1 MPNEFDVALSHF
13 TPDPKALAEARKKR
27 LKKADSYE
35 QGYREGQQI
44 REEQERAA
52 KLQLQEQER
61 LDKQRAAAEAEQATL
76 ERKQRLADT
85 ERAYAREGRPTRTDA
100 MGEIFT
106 VDDDETWQRKQAEK
120 KVAEDLKAQSRADA
134 AFRKSEAVRLN
145 QAETKLK
152 AGLNDFDTAEAI
164 GSQAVSAKASEI
176 ISLSQAHKAASDDTL
191 APAQRTQI
199 TSTPDYQQWLAGQP
213 PESKDNPFA
222 IGDYLATRIQTARK
236 EKELLE
242 NSERTIKVAKLNKEQ
257 ELKPA
262 LGAIQQQRDVL
273 PITTAPAIPKGAGVT
288 LQNTVSTATPTPASA
303 DPERAAAVL
312 RTQITVL
319 REKGDFARADAL
331 ERRLTNPAKWE
342 AEQKAFRQ
350 TATPEQLA
358 QTVNAGRADIT
369 EQWQATEQVHSV
381 LSAQRQAYY
390 DRLDR
395 AKAKND
401 ALLNQPYSDGDVAV
415 IRDETTGEETRWH
428 KAAAEEYNGAL
439 QGLNSWQQANQQ
451 KIDLLNLNQQQL
463 QIEAANLKKHE
474 NQLRYLGREQQR
486 QQDGENSAKLNAL
499 RQIPGMAE
507 FADETERRSA
517 EFKQRQ
523 SELERKYAPLAAPA
537 ADETTVQ
544 EAPEEFARKNESLAL
559 KKAAALRALQEE
571 AKASDIS
578 MQERMAAKEQNIATL
593 YTDWAKDMNV
603 TDWQSEDSVTP
614 RLQQEAKARGL
625 TEQEARKFLDYA
637 RKADWTRPLVGPAS
651 RGIMREDIATGI
663 GSGLRALIDGK
674 QPDEPSRNLPNGT
687 LSINPDLHLDKAAYM
702 QAVQDAPSSPQAKKL
717 AREQFTKLHELAGAQ
732 AVAGLENEAAI
743 IGLPDFNNWRA
754 EKLQNT
760 PEFARKTLGTQATEF
775 LAEMKQRPATAKYAD
790 TLVRKVASGLA
801 QVSAMINGATALATG
816 PIPGVGAFTAEAAGA
831 NLKLADM
838 LSGQVGSKGGADTIG
853 LRAGGLLAEL
863 VPQLLPMMAGGG
875 LLSAGGKI
883 SPMVAASLMGG
894 VQTAG
899 LQQASVYQNIRAQIN
914 PATGKP
920 YTHLEAWSRAAPGAI
935 ASGIVTGLLTTL
947 GGKTGGEAA
956 LAGMMSQAGREA
968 ARKALRESYKNV
980 WSTMK
985 TITGHGVGEY
995 LEEAPDELFSQISE
1009 EISTKGNSADLG
1021 KVIAG
1026 WIELQPELMLAVTA
1040 MGSGAGTVGDLVN
1053 RKANQQ
1059 ALLAEDLA
1067 AAEAEI
1073 ENYEDATLD
1082 QTENDHRRNRAMLA
1096 LAIARGVGIDGI
1108 DESILNS
1115 AGWTRKN
1122 PDGIT
1127 RADGSLTKIKSYAS
1141 QNVLDV
1147 DSEGRVKLDAAYV
1160 KNLGAENGMPALH
1173 GIISPKQTAW
1183 HKPGQIEEPV
1193 SKSPVSGEAVS
1204 KSSSISPAPASPA
1217 PSAKPSSGE
1226 VGPRTPAGTPQ
1237 TRGTSAQGAAP
1248 VAALDT
1254 GGKTQA
1260 AAPAVSGAAAVPA
1273 HAPDSKEAVAALL
1286 PTYGEGDPR
1295 PQRAWEI
1302 ANHLEMAGLDRASAN
1317 LVAASAIRSQGIKG
1331 KTVNDQVTSPEFN
1344 QLLDDLGATGDRTT
1358 REGSAP
1364 LALTRAPSPPKV
1376 NQPTASQAKA
1386 SPAPASPAPR
1396 AKPSSGEVGP
1406 RTPAGTE
1413 PLKIPSL
1420 DKVKADP
1427 QPAPE
1432 QPDRLRKDR
1441 TPLQGG
1447 NVGSNPALATS
1458 ASPEMQK
1465 SARPEYAALRD
1476 RLKAKD
1482 ISTVD
1487 AVREVIRLTGETD
1500 TGVLQDLLT
1509 DHLGLKK
1516 PSAAAAV
1523 ETLRAAGELKGDKN
1537 DDISIAAGKRA
1548 SDRQPKP
1555 SDKAYT
1561 ASKEFVPA
1569 TQGALAENPAWAR
1582 AKLSML
1588 ARTPPARRRWAY
1600 RFLTQLENTISQ
1612 RAGLYDAFAVG
1623 QTARKALEGNK
1634 IAVVPIQGKTTLAI
1648 DLDRML
1654 ADFSYLGDPRAAAVA
1669 TVMEEDIHAAQ
1680 FHLMAK
1686 GGRWT
1691 KTSLAQQWRD
1701 LPPALQKTV
1710 WQAYNAANPG
1720 KAMPKTWSDNTAFQM
1735 QSEFLRM
1742 LVQGRIDPKS
1752 ITEAVDAS
1760 PGLIQSIKDLL
1771 ADLYDTLRSLI
1782 KGLPVSQ
1789 AVTLDQQVTEL
1800 KTALEQLG
1808 KPSTAEELRTKLF
1821 LRDPSAVAMQ
1831 ALKNGTVF
1839 DQLAT
1844 QDALFTPQGL
1854 RRVWDLLT
1862 PEMRAQVERLKLTA
1876 APWLSKKR
1884 TDNAALTRDLL
1895 TFLLDPRAAEA
1906 LAQANLTGSPAAT
1919 ASTGMVRRALKAM
1932 SDYFRNNRP
1941 DFAQTLSTLDLP
1953 TAQVLQ
1959 QMQSLLVNARAQF
1972 EASAAVQKLPTLV
1985 IAEPQADDEDA
1996 YRREGYRKD
2005 LRRTAKD
2012 VASAIEELL
2021 TERDTLA
2028 QQNTSPQARQS
2039 LAQRL
2044 ASLNVPIGW
2053 DELKAKMEANIAA
2066 GLNRTE
2072 PPQNPAQPLLLNSPA
2087 QNSARAIAE
2096 DAQNKA
2102 QSIAEENKR
2111 RQQLWELQNNTTYQ
2125 AREGLLRRLLQEEL
2139 AAATL
2144 AIDAKAERTEKLTP
2158 VQQRQ
2163 IEALLQVA
2171 AEDLALDTPYNQRQI
2186 GQSPDSGAPVR
2197 QMGLSRENALA
2208 VLGIR
2213 IGNDGTAYAAAN
2225 APVYIE
2231 GGTILIKQTTLDDL
2245 SQTLPITRRQ
2255 FRLSEDEQR
2264 ARIGLRGAPQPVTA
2278 ATVAE
2283 ARAADQQQ
2291 QDTSKVTARL
2301 EQLEAQER
2309 AAEKTSVKPVPLI
2322 DPNADPKTGKLH
2334 RGERGDLIS
2343 WLGDHGSL
2351 GWPDSQ
2357 AGGEWDWFL
2366 DLLGDYYNPESTGRT
2381 RKKALR
2387 DSKGNVIGIKDAAVQ
2402 GTKLGMTNTA
2412 KKMARDGN
2420 LSTPAAIVEY
2430 LIQEG
2435 VVTPAI
2441 PTEDGSPR
2449 NLSLHENIGDR
2460 TGIDAIE
2467 EAAREANHD
2476 VPDGIG
2482 NAVMTALDGRE
2493 AARTNRQNDPE
2504 RAAELQTLRFERD
2517 TRSGPVVVPAHELAP
2532 LSDDGPTFITARSQ
2546 DGDMIP
2552 LEVASY
2558 EWQPIDPDTAEAD
2571 DYLEGHPA
2579 WRGAEEGNPE
2589 RLVITLRGGTY
2600 YGQQTIPGDT
2610 LLRVEDAGNTGIGM
2624 DLGDGK
2630 GDFVTDEEMETPVET
2645 LETENSEPGTEN
2657 ELSTNPTLEA
2667 EIYAELRKAGLLA
2680 SSDRRQ
2686 PLQRI
2691 STAAREAMHDAFL
2704 TEAEL
2709 IDAIAKGDPL
2719 AGHKVIHY
2727 WNSVGFT
2734 EIANGDY
2741 PEITRAFIDAVL
2753 RIPTTALPGQTIYRY
2768 QGYPTAEARAAY
2780 LQNYQP
2786 GEVITIARPVNAF
2799 TNWPTMGK
2807 ELAESFG
2814 GDHQIE
2820 FVIESPKAV
2829 RDLASIYEDKRP
2841 GDEVLYPQGSQFTI
2855 KSISRPQ
2862 AGTNWLGKPSE
2873 GTQVTVTLQ
2882 EAAIPRLSNALFAA
2896 DRLRPAIR
2904 NTDGKIIVGRPG
2916 ELHFEIAR
2924 RDWLSTL
2931 PAWQKEDL
2939 RAAHDR
2945 FVDEIE
2951 ADNVTFEQGYHSDKT
2966 GFITGEEAIQYLP
2979 DNLQKQAAKLGE
2991 LNSEMFGNNDGLPI
3005 SPLAAASRLPVS
3017 GAAVSQSPPL
3027 SASDRFYSQL
3037 ARTVEAK
3044 MPNRAD
3050 AKTLRGLLEN
3060 PQNRVKA
3067 EELKWS
3073 GLLAWADSQPQP
3085 LTKPQVLDFLATEGS
3100 VRFEETR
3107 LGGDDTRDRRRY
3119 IEHAINVNPLVRRAM
3134 DDEGMSQLDAANL
3147 PGRLLDGRQ
3156 SVADLPQSLQRYAKD
3171 LLADHKRLAELGEE
3185 QRPTRNTQWT
3195 LPGGENHR
3203 EVVVTWKQPIQKS
3216 KTPVLNVTVKAR
3228 PEEDDITGAPTGRT
3242 EYVATYEGTSVG
3254 FGATRTEAIQ
3264 RGMARAAEIYALN
3277 NSAPPPNTPNHP
3289 GDTPHYG
3296 DLDALAWFRAN
3307 DRDNGQGLLVEEF
3320 QSKWHQQGRDKGYNQ
3335 NPTIIEGVQDFAPGD
3350 TDNYGKPGFRIQL
3363 GDGTVTNN
3371 WYAQRWQAEEA
3382 IRHNPDFSGVPDAP
3396 YRSAWPLMLF
3406 KRALADAV
3414 AEGKQWIGW
3423 TTGDTQADR
3432 YDLSKQ
3438 VSTIQW
3444 NADTGKLEAY
3454 WGGTVVINKSGV
3466 TAEQLGELVGKEPA
3480 KKLIEGKRNRAGYS
3494 EVSGEDLKVGGEG
3507 MRKFYDDILVKEFG
3521 KYVKPWGGKVEKSEV
3536 NSSSKAYFED
3546 PVFDIPSDERDRI
3559 AEEAHTDV
3567 LAENPGIDDES
3578 DDYLMAVQERITDLS
3593 HEWVNDHVVKSDTT
3607 PIWRIDITPAMRES
3621 VAAGQALFASD
3632 RSQAIRDGIRRRWKA
3647 EYEGESP
3654 LEAGAWWIDRSGN
3667 ILPLVMEHNE
3677 IGEDIPDAQHPLE
3690 AAFDLGFI
3698 RASTDMRMGGDD
3710 QDVFYQAAPGHRPTQ
3725 YQQRALKQIAEHK
3738 GGEVIGE
3745 DDPRNLFL
3753 AAANKIRDL
3762 ADDTANDAYAA
3773 GDRSFYAYLQRMKR
3787 LLVMDDGFEAF
3798 KPYMRGSW
3806 TTIADTHGLP
3816 EPTRAAAEAD
3826 YFRLARQKSPAPG
3839 GISQQRPQGPTPRQ
3853 TPAPAPTP
3861 APTQSTADLEWEMGL
3876 SDNPT
3881 PEPWSTPPGRRVVP
3895 RDDAA
3900 EAPGP
3905 VADDPEADI
3914 EADLEDPNA
3923 PKVAELGFEVESH
3936 QKDKKKKEKVSKLK
3950 EILDNLKARPSTVK
3964 NRQRIAAIQE
3974 RLDRAIEDLIQ
3985 SRGATLQQREQ
3996 AIDEIYGPLA
4006 PGVTLLNTKTQNGSV
4021 VPHIMRGRAIMVE
4034 IDSTP
4039 HVATRMVALPS
4050 VGKGDAEGV
4059 RFLPLAGDKSNW
4071 TGHINT
4077 AIKKA
4082 APNLDAETDI
4092 YIEPYGGGLV
4102 YLQNLDILRRTKKP
4116 VLIAVSQ
4123 EFEPERFAIY
4133 SALARNDQT
4142 VIRDLR
4148 QILKDPTQAP
4158 TTSEGTMFAIK
4169 LFGTKAKKKGG
4180 AAVKEAFEQL
4190 DNLAALLQR
4199 PNVKLM
4205 HWTDA
4210 ETFRAA
4216 IDRAG
4221 GGKRVTLLEDSNY
4234 ADLFGEETEDQYA
4247 KLYERDNM
4255 PDLFQEFR
4263 PKGEFIGKDP
4273 AKLLAQKLIV
4283 YRAVLDAGGT
4293 IIATNNMNHTL
4304 LGGLLAEFGDQGHWF
4319 GYAHATRPV
4328 KDGWLK
4334 HPDGKG
4340 VLWSTERPEYL
4351 AILRKGVDT
4360 GTAKYGHDTSQGLD
4374 YRPGVRRSA
4383 DDNDRAA
4390 QPRREPSPYTGGSP
4404 ESAELLLRQ
4413 AANLG
4418 SPGPAGESVGLRD
4431 TGRAETPEAGSSSEP
4446 RARTIERTM
4455 SPLPEGADMTSLER
4469 AQYDRAQAERKA
4481 AAYDFTSAND
4491 DLDAR
4496 YAEYD
4501 GSPDDDIRL
4510 SAAARTPAFDRWFG
4524 NSKVT
4529 DANGNPKVVYH
4540 GTNQDFDA
4548 FRSGFAYFSDKAST
4562 AHSYAPEGKIRH
4574 VFLSLQNPWIINAQ
4588 GQPWHRV
4595 PLMIQPPLPGLSPEV
4610 RNGFGSLNTIDELA
4624 ALAKQRGH
4632 DGLIVT
4638 NVLDDNGWKNKT
4650 PATTYVAFTPTQI
4663 KSATR
4668 NTGAYSPDNPSIL
4681 ASSDRQPSDLSK
4693 LLEAH
4698 PDAGELSDIDL
4709 TAYRV
4714 GALNPFNK
4722 ERGSFFGDDYQSAQD
4737 YANRHPGHVVTAYR
4751 VEAKKAFVA
4760 KNLHQAWRA
4769 VFGKPL
4775 DINDID
4781 RRFKFKNTALAW
4793 RWADTQLFRKLR
4805 GKGYD
4810 ALILR
4815 DPAPPA
4821 RHEIALIDK
4830 SAKATPLASAPRIT
4844 EPPFSTPESKALED
4858 TRIHAIDTY
4867 LHGTRRP
4874 IANTPPADQAGSSRT
4889 QLQTLL
4895 SHLRRGQRTGG
4906 SSAGNEQTGRAKDRQ
4921 RDKALLI
4928 DWARNAGVL
4937 MNAIPGRYQIDG
4949 PKDKG
4954 GREHHVFHDSSGR
4967 WLKITKGDGDAFGLQ
4982 PLDEGGKNEWMLS
4995 PEPADAASYLEKL
5008 ILHNQVFHDDIV
5020 LHGVVADPLG
5030 NVSLIISQPD
5040 YKGTYAGVYTAIK
5053 PAMEAAGFVRV
5064 EPPSARLEDPSA
5076 YYRPSDNLAVV
5087 DLHDQ
5092 NAVLEGNGTFLR
5104 VFDNIML
5111 RPTGALRATFERL
5124 AAKNAK
5130 PVLAS
5135 SQRLPDIQTAVMID
5149 GKPHTS
5155 GDDTHYFTTLDYIM
5169 RQLPAWQREDRSQ
5182 ALEKA
5187 DTILTNDWLKQHN
5200 VEEGFLVDGKFLTRQ
5215 ETLTHVRKLGLTT
5228 PLADNE
5234 DRDWFDTTDLY
5245 ELRALPVSQ
5254 SPRSVSESILAAA
5267 AKTNT
5272 SPSKAQIEAENYATG
5287 KVTVHGLRLSIENPA
5302 GSVRKGTDASGKAW
5316 EVTMPHHYGRILG
5329 TTGADKD
5336 HVDFFLGPDPTSPM
5350 AFVVNQKKP
5359 GNGHFDEHKVMLGFT
5374 NPGTAARGYLDSYSK
5389 GWRGYDSIVPMT
5401 LPQLKHWLEHGKM
5414 GEAVKKA
5421 PVVSNDTKPKSTRPA
5436 TTHTLPDGYQLTGP
5450 GLHLLPA
5457 SIRAHHGTPHDID
5470 PKTGF
5475 STSKIGTGEGAQAYG
5490 WGLYFAESMELADKY
5505 RRHLTTPALIIG
5517 DKEFARREGADAF
5530 SEWAANQLPKDWPPY
5545 AVSRFKEVLNR
5556 FHYDVTSF
5564 VAHPDEAADDAKKVF
5579 EKFLR
5584 EAGVSDD
5591 ILKQAMAALGQVV
5604 DIAEAPSPQDTTE
5617 GRWYARAIG
5626 WRPHRTSS
5634 SIETAAYYDMFSRIG
5649 WYASTFAD
5657 APARIRKEY
5666 RQTINA
5672 QQHELDR
5679 LLDIENRPHTDPAVT
5694 DAIKRID
5701 LAEAALQLIDSGK
5714 VKLVAN
5720 PRRGNFYT
5728 VDILGDPAEFL
5739 NWDADLRDH
5748 PAEIRQK
5755 FMDALGHVLSYQVVD
5770 GRDPEYSR
5778 FMTDKTR
5785 PWQILDAMGDATGS
5799 DAATR
5804 KEAEERRQ
5812 DLNDGWQWQSI
5823 SDIYKIA
5830 SAEGDMTP
5838 KKASEA
5844 LAKAGIKGVRYL
5856 DGSSRNAGQGTH
5868 NYVIF
5873 DDKLVKIIERNGQ
5886 PIDTPALASSNKQ
5899 PLPAAPDMDDY
5910 QTWGKD
5916 KATRDSEW
5924 KRYRADRAKWEAKV
5938 AAFASKQ
5945 GNLGTFLAPLKSYPS
5960 GQAYREARTITRV
5973 PGDATRWRATI
5984 FGQQPITPTS
5994 IPVGDW
6000 ANNAWVPVAHNEF
6013 ETKAE
6018 AYQSSA
6024 NAMPEGYTFSTQ
6036 PLFAANRTTLA
6047 AAPRFVEQASRA
6059 SFNHLDRWFTGA
6071 IARQAAKVTSS
6082 DPVTAATQAAAAW
6095 WNQDTPGVSTLRS
6108 LKELAQRELLPETVL
6123 PREIMS
6129 AMREMQIKQSMGQQK
6144 ALDVGRALSDKPKFS
6159 DLHYPPE
6166 FVENPMHREAMF
6178 SAMEQGKVDTLPPAL
6193 QAVAKKLRQ
6202 MLVEAGREAVRQGRM
6217 NPDTFE
6223 GLRTNF
6229 MPRFTKEEAQA
6240 SAGDFAKRFK
6250 LGVKDILAQRS
6261 TAFHITDTS
6270 RKDKNGL
6277 PQIVSHARGKWRFD
6291 SQQARDAYYE
6301 DLINRQTLDGDL
6313 AKNDMHWMN
6322 RGDARALRSITPE
6335 MLKAPAT
6342 MTKDQRDVVARVQRQ
6357 LRNQFKKEDPY
6368 EPKDLVKDPVYA
6380 VMRYL
6385 AQMTHDNAVAEFFN
6399 VIDTNPDW
6407 TSTTEMKGFTQIPD
6421 NDRFGALAG
6430 KYVRKDIADQVM
6442 ELAHTPAQV
6451 IQLYDTLL
6459 RLWKTGKTV
6468 LNPATHARNI
6478 IGNLPFAQF
6487 AGNNALNPA
6496 NWTHYAHAM
6505 RTLREGGDEY
6515 RQLYET
6521 GVLGADY
6528 ASTELR
6534 AALEN
6539 IVPVV
6544 QEDDSTNPIRHL
6556 IALGNRAAQWGKAHS
6571 LANVATLSTVGA
6583 TAGFI
6588 AAGPLGALAGAGI
6601 AAAANPIYRG
6611 ALMAYRLEDDL
6622 FKAAAFFKARSMGM
6636 NKEQAAQ
6643 HVRDWFPYYDKPT
6656 STTLK
6661 FAGRTTMPFLS
6672 FFRES
6677 ARIGAKA
6684 AKERPLSLAATLA
6697 IPTIITALSQAA
6709 LGLDDDDMEDVKA
6722 GMRGKGAKLLGMTPL
6737 AGVPIFSMLIP
6748 WRTDSGQLQQVDLS
6762 STHPMADFLA
6772 NRVENWNN
6780 DPWWQAWSRSAL
6792 ANPMLGALYTAAT
6805 GRDPFGDRTLWD
6817 SSYTADEKAKAIL
6830 GHAWKTAMPPLA
6842 PGGTNWTMLEQSTRR
6857 QANKTLALRS
6867 PAQAVGRGVFGVDVR
6882 NADPDIYSLADA
6894 FRKRRGFPVTEGN
6907 TAYPTD
6913 AAGRARKA
6921 LFEELVQPQPS
6932 PQALAKQ
6939 LQALN
6944 DLGKPVRTVAD
6955 VLDILDYRRPDG
6967 VINPKELR
6975 VPFRASLAPEARRVL
6990 DTALKEFQRARAATP
7005 GAFAKARQQIKPT
7018 TRAPITEP

>member
-1 MPNEFDVALSHF
+1 MPNEFDAALSYF

-27 LKKADSYE
+27 LKTADNYE

-61 LDKQRAAAEAEQATL
+61 LDKEQARVEAEQANL
-76 ERKQRLADT
+76 ARKQRLADT

-152 AGLNDFDTAEAI
+152 AGLDDFDAAEAI
-164 GSQAVSAKASEI
+164 GSQAVSAKASQI
-176 ISLSQAHKAASDDTL
+176 ISLSQQIKHLSDNAVSEADL
-191 APAQRTQI
+191 AKLETM
-199 TSTPDYQQWLAGQP
+199 QQELYA
-213 PESKDNPFA
+213 
-222 IGDYLATRIQTARK
+222 ARK

-262 LGAIQQQRDVL
+262 LGEIQQKRDVL

-395 AKAKND
+395 AKVKND
-401 ALLNQPYSDGDVAV
+401 ALLNQPYSDGDVAI

-439 QGLNSWQQANQQ
+439 QGLNSWQQANQE

-463 QIEAANLKKHE
+463 QIEAANLDKHV
-474 NQLRYLGREQQR
+474 NQLNYLGREQQR
-486 QQDGENSAKLNAL
+486 QKDGEQAAVLNQWRAT
-499 RQIPGMAE
+499 PGMAE

-523 SELERKYAPLAAPA
+523 AEIERKYAPLAEPA
-537 ADETTVQ
+537 ADETTVRKDP
-544 EAPEEFARKNESLAL
+544 AEFARKNESRAL
-559 KKAAALRALQEE
+559 QKTAALRALQEE

-593 YTDWAKDMNV
+593 YTDWATGTDEKGRPTGLNI
-603 TDWQSEDSVTP
+603 TDWLTDDSVTP

-651 RGIMREDIATGI
+651 RGDMRGGEDHGPVDIWTGI
-663 GSGLRALIDGK
+663 DDGIQALIDGK
-674 QPDEPSRNLPNGT
+674 RVDEPSRNLPNGT
-687 LSINPDLHLDKAAYM
+687 LSINPDLHLDKDAYM
-702 QAVQDAPSSPQAKKL
+702 QAVQDAPSSPQAKKI
-717 AREQFTKLHELAGAQ
+717 AREQFTKLHELAGAN
-732 AVAGLENEAAI
+732 AVAALENEAYI
-743 IGLPDFNNWRA
+743 PGLPDFNNWRA
-754 EKLQNT
+754 EKLQSS
-760 PEFARKTLGTQATEF
+760 PDYARKSLGNQALEF
-775 LAEMKQRPATAKYAD
+775 LAEMKARPTTAKYAD
-790 TLVRKVASGLA
+790 IITRKVSGGLF
-801 QVSAMINGATALATG
+801 QVGSMIYGAGALATG
-816 PIPGVGAFTAEAAGA
+816 SEWMAGKA
-831 NLKLADM
+831 GEGLQLSDM
-838 LSGQVGSKGGADTIG
+838 LSGQVAAKGGADTVWM
-853 LRAGGLLAEL
+853 RSTGLLSEL

-875 LLSAGGKI
+875 LLTLGGRI
-883 SPMVAASLMGG
+883 SPMVAASIMGG
-894 VQTAG
+894 VQTSG
-899 LQQASVYQNIRAQIN
+899 LQYASTYPTLRAQIN
-914 PATGKP
+914 PATGQP
-920 YTHLEAWSRAAPGAI
+920 YTHLEAWKRAAPGAV
-935 ASGIVTGLLTTL
+935 ASGIVTGLLTSL

-980 WSTMK
+980 WATMK
-985 TITGHGVGEY
+985 TITGHGIGEY

-1009 EISTKGNSADLG
+1009 EISTKGSSANLG

-1026 WIELQPELMLAVTA
+1026 WIEMQPELMLAVTA

-1073 ENYEDATLD
+1073 ENYQDATLD
-1082 QTENDHRRNRAMLA
+1082 QAENDHRRNRAA
-1096 LAIARGVGIDGI
+1096 LAKAIAQGVGLDGI
-1108 DESILNS
+1108 EETILNS
-1115 AGWTRKN
+1115 AGWTRKDK
-1122 PDGIT
+1122 DGVT
-1127 RADGSLTKIKSYAS
+1127 RADGSLTKIKDYTGP
-1141 QNVLDV
+1141 NVLDV
-1147 DSEGRVKLDAAYV
+1147 DSSGKVKLDKTYV
-1160 KNLGAENGMPALH
+1160 SKLGEVMPVTAGLV
-1173 GIISPKQTAW
+1173 GSKQTAW

-1193 SKSPVSGEAVS
+1193 SKSPVSGVAVS
-1204 KSSSISPAPASPA
+1204 PSSSISPAPASPA
-1217 PSAKPSSGE
+1217 PSSTPSSGE
-1226 VGPRTPAGTPQ
+1226 VGKSTPAGTSQ

-1248 VAALDT
+1248 VTDLDT

-1260 AAPAVSGAAAVPA
+1260 AASAVSGAAAVPA

-1364 LALTRAPSPPKV
+1364 LALTRAPTPPKV
-1376 NQPTASQAKA
+1376 SQPTASQEKTSPAAAPVSKSPAKPSPPKA
-1386 SPAPASPAPR
+1386 SP
-1396 AKPSSGEVGP
+1396 
-1406 RTPAGTE
+1406 
-1413 PLKIPSL
+1413 SL
-1420 DKVKADP
+1420 
-1427 QPAPE
+1427 
-1432 QPDRLRKDR
+1432 
-1441 TPLQGG
+1441 
-1447 NVGSNPALATS
+1447 
-1458 ASPEMQK
+1458 
-1465 SARPEYAALRD
+1465 PEYAALRD
-1476 RLKAKD
+1476 RLKSKD

-1487 AVREVIRLTGETD
+1487 AVREVIRLSGETD
-1500 TGVLQDLLT
+1500 TGVLQDILT

-1561 ASKEFVPA
+1561 AAKEFVPA

-1582 AKLSML
+1582 AKLLML

-1612 RAGLYDAFAVG
+1612 RASLYDA
-1623 QTARKALEGNK
+1623 
-1634 IAVVPIQGKTTLAI
+1634 IAIGKTALPLLNGQKMAVIPQKEKISLAI

-1654 ADFSYLGDPRAAAVA
+1654 ADFSYLGDPRAAAIA

-1680 FHLMAK
+1680 MHLMRREQK
-1686 GGRWT
+1686 GGKWT
-1691 KTSLAQQWRD
+1691 ASSLAKQWRD
-1701 LPPALQKTV
+1701 LPDAIKKAV
-1710 WQAYNAANPG
+1710 WSAYNNV
-1720 KAMPKTWSDNTAFQM
+1720 KASDNQSMPTNWDRDTAYHM

-1800 KTALEQLG
+1800 KAALEQLG
-1808 KPSTAEELRTKLF
+1808 KPSTAEELRTKMF
-1821 LRDPSAVAMQ
+1821 LRDPAAVAMQ

-1844 QDALFTPQGL
+1844 VDALFTPQGL
-1854 RRVWDLLT
+1854 ARVWDLLT

-1884 TDNAALTRDLL
+1884 SDNAALTRDLL

-1906 LAQANLTGSPAAT
+1906 LAQVNLTGSPAAT
-1919 ASTGMVRRALKAM
+1919 ASTGMVRRALRAM

-1941 DFAQTLSTLDLP
+1941 DFAQTLGSLDLP

-1972 EASAAVQKLPTLV
+1972 EASALVQKLPTVTLPARTAV
-1985 IAEPQADDEDA
+1985 NVDEDEPE
-1996 YRREGYRKD
+1996 YRQYLIRNAADSAQAMIAAWTGEAQKQAFIDAAVKAANDALPGVGDAIQQLYIARAMAGKTWEAVKARMEANMRGSREGPPAPQPTAPPLLQSPAANSAQAIDEQRRAKAKALVDLRQQRRYAQQQNSSPAAREALDRKLAQEQLAAGVLAVAANRERQYYRKAD
-2005 LRRTAKD
+2005 ELTEDEIRQIETMLL
-2012 VASAIEELL
+2012 VASDQLRLPETRAEER
-2021 TERDTLA
+2021 TMGFAKQAAFERLGIRFTPAPTASDADLKASSFAYTGPKAPVYVEGGRIIIKQSTLDD
-2028 QQNTSPQARQS
+2028 

-2044 ASLNVPIGW
+2044 PITRNQIRMS
-2053 DELKAKMEANIAA
+2053 ESEA
-2066 GLNRTE
+2066 R
-2072 PPQNPAQPLLLNSPA
+2072 
-2087 QNSARAIAE
+2087 
-2096 DAQNKA
+2096 
-2102 QSIAEENKR
+2102 
-2111 RQQLWELQNNTTYQ
+2111 
-2125 AREGLLRRLLQEEL
+2125 
-2139 AAATL
+2139 
-2144 AIDAKAERTEKLTP
+2144 
-2158 VQQRQ
+2158 
-2163 IEALLQVA
+2163 
-2171 AEDLALDTPYNQRQI
+2171 
-2186 GQSPDSGAPVR
+2186 
-2197 QMGLSRENALA
+2197 A
-2208 VLGIR
+2208 VLGLPPIATP
-2213 IGNDGTAYAAAN
+2213 NTAAA
-2225 APVYIE
+2225 
-2231 GGTILIKQTTLDDL
+2231 
-2245 SQTLPITRRQ
+2245 
-2255 FRLSEDEQR
+2255 
-2264 ARIGLRGAPQPVTA
+2264 
-2278 ATVAE
+2278 VAE

-2387 DSKGNVIGIKDAAVQ
+2387 DSKGNVIGIKDAAVV

-2412 KKMARDGN
+2412 KKNARDGN

-2467 EAAREANHD
+2467 EAARDENHEIS
-2476 VPDGIG
+2476 DGIG

-2532 LSDDGPTFITARSQ
+2532 LSEEGTTFITARSQ
-2546 DGDMIP
+2546 DGDLIP

-2558 EWQPIDPDTAEAD
+2558 EWQPIDPESAEAD

-2579 WRGAEEGNPE
+2579 WRQSLPVSQSPRSGSQSNLE

-2610 LLRVEDAGNTGIGM
+2610 LLRVEDAGNTGIGQE
-2624 DLGDGK
+2624 LGDGK
-2630 GDFVTDEEMETPVET
+2630 GDFVTDEEAEDLETGRLGDEDTPA
-2645 LETENSEPGTEN
+2645 TENSEPGTEN
-2657 ELSTNPTLEA
+2657 AVSTNPELEA

-2680 SSDRRQ
+2680 
-2686 PLQRI
+2686 
-2691 STAAREAMHDAFL
+2691 
-2704 TEAEL
+2704 
-2709 IDAIAKGDPL
+2709 
-2719 AGHKVIHY
+2719 
-2727 WNSVGFT
+2727 
-2734 EIANGDY
+2734 
-2741 PEITRAFIDAVL
+2741 
-2753 RIPTTALPGQTIYRY
+2753 
-2768 QGYPTAEARAAY
+2768 
-2780 LQNYQP
+2780 
-2786 GEVITIARPVNAF
+2786 
-2799 TNWPTMGK
+2799 
-2807 ELAESFG
+2807 
-2814 GDHQIE
+2814 
-2820 FVIESPKAV
+2820 
-2829 RDLASIYEDKRP
+2829 
-2841 GDEVLYPQGSQFTI
+2841 
-2855 KSISRPQ
+2855 
-2862 AGTNWLGKPSE
+2862 
-2873 GTQVTVTLQ
+2873 
-2882 EAAIPRLSNALFAA
+2882 AA

-2904 NTDGKIIVGRPG
+2904 NAEGKIIVGRPG

-2939 RAAHDR
+2939 RAAHER
-2945 FVDEIE
+2945 FVEEIE
-2951 ADNVTFEQGYHSDKT
+2951 ADKVTFEQGYHSDKT

-2979 DNLQKQAAKLGE
+2979 NNLQKKAAKLGE
-2991 LNSEMFGNNDGLPI
+2991 LNSEMFGSEDGI
-3005 SPLAAASRLPVS
+3005 QMRDTESPHLAS
-3017 GAAVSQSPPL
+3017 
-3027 SASDRFYSQL
+3027 SDRFYSQL
-3037 ARTVEAK
+3037 ARTVEVK

-3050 AKTLRGLLEN
+3050 AKTLRGILEN

-3085 LTKPQVLDFLATEGS
+3085 LTKQQVLDYLKTEGS

-3107 LGGDDTRDRRRY
+3107 LEELGQHEKTERLQVQRRR
-3119 IEHAINVNPLVRRAM
+3119 EELRLELNALNDQRDAGTLSSQDFTQQTGRNRAEN
-3134 DDEGMSQLDAANL
+3134 DTLDE
-3147 PGRLLDGRQ
+3147 
-3156 SVADLPQSLQRYAKD
+3156 
-3171 LLADHKRLAELGEE
+3171 RLASLFSRNEKSS
-3185 QRPTRNTQWT
+3185 TRNTQHT

-3203 EVVVTWKQPIQKS
+3203 EVVVTWKQKQPAS
-3216 KTPVLNVTVKAR
+3216 E
-3228 PEEDDITGAPTGRT
+3228 PEDYPKRADLVIEKRDKEDDNTGELTGEI
-3242 EYVATYEGTSVG
+3242 EYVARYNGIAVG
-3254 FGATRTEAIQ
+3254 WGATEQ
-3264 RGMARAAEIYALN
+3264 RAAQKGIERAREMFELRR
-3277 NSAPPPNTPNHP
+3277 SPTPPNTPNSD
-3289 GDTPHYG
+3289 GDRTHYG

-3307 DRDNGQGLLVEEF
+3307 DREDGLLVEEF
-3320 QSKWHQQGRDKGYNQ
+3320 QSKWAALWKDAFDAFIKENYPNQ
-3335 NPTIIEGVQDFAPGD
+3335 KRADLTPEQKAKATEHANA
-3350 TDNYGKPGFRIQL
+3350 K
-3363 GDGTVTNN
+3363 
-3371 WYAQRWQAEEA
+3371 
-3382 IRHNPDFSGVPDAP
+3382 VPDAP
-3396 YRSAWPLMLF
+3396 WVSNTGAWATHLF

-3432 YDLSKQ
+3432 YDLSKD
-3438 VSTIQW
+3438 VDNIKWYGDSTGDTNVEIYFKKHSSLFLNVNPSGIITDANGTDASDMAGKPLSDAVGKEIARQIQ
-3444 NADTGKLEAY
+3444 AATAGKLE
-3454 WGGTVVINKSGV
+3454 G
-3466 TAEQLGELVGKEPA
+3466 
-3480 KKLIEGKRNRAGYS
+3480 AG
-3494 EVSGEDLKVGGEG
+3494 LKVGGEG

-3521 KYVKPWGGKVEKSEV
+3521 KYIKPWGGKVTQSEV
-3536 NSSSKAYFED
+3536 NSSTSLAAPTFQ
-3546 PVFDIPSDERDRI
+3546 PISDSDWETFAG
-3559 AEEAHTDV
+3559 AEEFANGDRPLFTETTINVDGQPDTVVVIIDANGLQMVSSDGETNWMAPKDV
-3567 LAENPGIDDES
+3567 FPGRTTWNAADLA
-3578 DDYLMAVQERITDLS
+3578 TLS
-3593 HEWVNDHVVKSDTT
+3593 VETAWKNEASKFWKELQPIVGEGTATPRQGTT
-3607 PIWRIDITPAMRES
+3607 PIWRIDITPQMRES
-3621 VAAGQALFASD
+3621 VAAGQALFATDKNRD
-3632 RSQAIRDGIRRRWKA
+3632 R
-3647 EYEGESP
+3647 
-3654 LEAGAWWIDRSGN
+3654 
-3667 ILPLVMEHNE
+3667 
-3677 IGEDIPDAQHPLE
+3677 
-3690 AAFDLGFI
+3690 
-3698 RASTDMRMGGDD
+3698 
-3710 QDVFYQAAPGHRPTQ
+3710 
-3725 YQQRALKQIAEHK
+3725 
-3738 GGEVIGE
+3738 
-3745 DDPRNLFL
+3745 
-3753 AAANKIRDL
+3753 
-3762 ADDTANDAYAA
+3762 ADDEAHAAYAA
-3773 GDRSFYAYLQRMKR
+3773 GVRTYYDYIVRMKR
-3787 LLVMDDGFEAF
+3787 LLVMADGFDAF
-3798 KPYMRGSW
+3798 KPYMRSAWSG
-3806 TTIADTHGLP
+3806 IADRYGLP

-3839 GISQQRPQGPTPRQ
+3839 GISSARPQGPTPRQ
-3853 TPAPAPTP
+3853 TPAPPTKPTP
-3861 APTQSTADLEWEMGL
+3861 SLPKPSANDLWQAGMDPEIIAQVVGTTPPEPTQADNTAAAAADLASLGEAAAPADAPSIFALPPEPDAPAMPDSPEERMEAGWNAHPEDEQLPSAPLFAKEGLDEAKPVNIQGGKSSLLARGIYNRAIAALARHAAAIGDMFFGTGTVTQYIHKAGLGKPGGHASEYSPWRASFLRQVTDPTKVEALARGARAGIDELKRVQEASRAAVTGSADFYQAVKGFVDFINSLEHSGLSTDTWNAIRKRAVSGYQTSLKDKNYTDDEFALKVEHFARVHGLKARVMIGMYQALPTGFDLNAYMQKVAAAQAWDKHLIEARDGQTSMFAPTQAEHPGPIPVRDDPTTTGLYIAAEMLGDNGISLDLATEQKEITVTDKNGKAQKKTVKVLTDKLAEPFTGLFDTLDWHDSARANNIEKLIRDYHQVFVGKTIHSANSWLLLPRLAREHPGIGFVIDPPYFGVPETKNGKTLIDSATGQPVRKGTSNYDSTTDIRTPDDLLRLFDSYVLPAWQSGAKFVLTNEWDDSAAVALRLRGATVVKIVRQGRKGDTPEL
-3876 SDNPT
+3876 VAYNFNPT
-3881 PEPWSTPPGRRVVP
+3881 DGTLRPHRISEVTPSRAFNALQRGAYPGTSHSGNLDP
-3895 RDDAA
+3895 RLKLAARAAA
-3900 EAPGP
+3900 EAQ
-3905 VADDPEADI
+3905 PEA
-3914 EADLEDPNA
+3914 AR
-3923 PKVAELGFEVESH
+3923 VA
-3936 QKDKKKKEKVSKLK
+3936 
-3950 EILDNLKARPSTVK
+3950 
-3964 NRQRIAAIQE
+3964 
-3974 RLDRAIEDLIQ
+3974 
-3985 SRGATLQQREQ
+3985 LQQRQ
-3996 AIDEIYGPLA
+3996 DASQLSRGNASGRGDRPVGADQRPA
-4006 PGVTLLNTKTQNGSV
+4006 P
-4021 VPHIMRGRAIMVE
+4021 R
-4034 IDSTP
+4034 
-4039 HVATRMVALPS
+4039 
-4050 VGKGDAEGV
+4050 
-4059 RFLPLAGDKSNW
+4059 
-4071 TGHINT
+4071 
-4077 AIKKA
+4077 
-4082 APNLDAETDI
+4082 
-4092 YIEPYGGGLV
+4092 
-4102 YLQNLDILRRTKKP
+4102 
-4116 VLIAVSQ
+4116 
-4123 EFEPERFAIY
+4123 
-4133 SALARNDQT
+4133 
-4142 VIRDLR
+4142 
-4148 QILKDPTQAP
+4148 AP
-4158 TTSEGTMFAIK
+4158 T
-4169 LFGTKAKKKGG
+4169 
-4180 AAVKEAFEQL
+4180 V
-4190 DNLAALLQR
+4190 
-4199 PNVKLM
+4199 
-4205 HWTDA
+4205 
-4210 ETFRAA
+4210 
-4216 IDRAG
+4216 
-4221 GGKRVTLLEDSNY
+4221 
-4234 ADLFGEETEDQYA
+4234 
-4247 KLYERDNM
+4247 
-4255 PDLFQEFR
+4255 
-4263 PKGEFIGKDP
+4263 
-4273 AKLLAQKLIV
+4273 
-4283 YRAVLDAGGT
+4283 
-4293 IIATNNMNHTL
+4293 
-4304 LGGLLAEFGDQGHWF
+4304 
-4319 GYAHATRPV
+4319 
-4328 KDGWLK
+4328 
-4334 HPDGKG
+4334 
-4340 VLWSTERPEYL
+4340 
-4351 AILRKGVDT
+4351 
-4360 GTAKYGHDTSQGLD
+4360 
-4374 YRPGVRRSA
+4374 
-4383 DDNDRAA
+4383 
-4390 QPRREPSPYTGGSP
+4390 
-4404 ESAELLLRQ
+4404 
-4413 AANLG
+4413 
-4418 SPGPAGESVGLRD
+4418 
-4431 TGRAETPEAGSSSEP
+4431 
-4446 RARTIERTM
+4446 ERTM

-4469 AQYDRAQAERKA
+4469 AEADALQREQQDLEEQFDTLDDELGTA
-4481 AAYDFTSAND
+4481 ADEAFGEDED
-4491 DLDAR
+4491 Q
-4496 YAEYD
+4496 
-4501 GSPDDDIRL
+4501 RL
-4510 SAAARTPAFDRWFG
+4510 S
-4524 NSKVT
+4524 
-4529 DANGNPKVVYH
+4529 
-4540 GTNQDFDA
+4540 
-4548 FRSGFAYFSDKAST
+4548 
-4562 AHSYAPEGKIRH
+4562 
-4574 VFLSLQNPWIINAQ
+4574 
-4588 GQPWHRV
+4588 
-4595 PLMIQPPLPGLSPEV
+4595 
-4610 RNGFGSLNTIDELA
+4610 
-4624 ALAKQRGH
+4624 
-4632 DGLIVT
+4632 
-4638 NVLDDNGWKNKT
+4638 
-4650 PATTYVAFTPTQI
+4650 
-4663 KSATR
+4663 
-4668 NTGAYSPDNPSIL
+4668 
-4681 ASSDRQPSDLSK
+4681 SSDRQPSDLSK

-4714 GALNPFNK
+4714 GTLNPFNK
-4722 ERGSFFGDDYQSAQD
+4722 ERGSFFGDDYQSAED
-4737 YANRHPGHVVTAYR
+4737 YASRHPGHDVTAYR

-5135 SQRLPDIQTAVMID
+5135 SQRLPDIQTAVKID

-5155 GDDTHYFTTLDYIM
+5155 GDDTHYFTTLDYLM

-5272 SPSKAQIEAENYATG
+5272 SPSKAQIDAENYETG

-5302 GSVRKGTDASGKAW
+5302 GSVRKGTDSNGKAW

-5336 HVDFFLGPDPTSPM
+5336 HVDFFLGPDPASPM

-5374 NPGTAARGYLDSYSK
+5374 NPGTAARGYLDSYSP

-5401 LPQLKHWLEHGKM
+5401 IPQLKHWLEHGKM
-5414 GEAVKKA
+5414 GEAVTKA
-5421 PVVSNDTKPKSTRPA
+5421 PVVSNDTAKPKATRPA

-5457 SIRAHHGTPHDID
+5457 SIRAYHGTPHEID
-5470 PKTGF
+5470 PREGF
-5475 STSKIGTGEGAQAYG
+5475 RTSKIGTGEGSQVYG
-5490 WGLYFAESMELADKY
+5490 WGLYFARAKAVAADYAKKLGATAWKLVAEYPSVTAEAAYKAKGTLGYKGSKLLAKREIESELRDGII
-5505 RRHLTTPALIIG
+5505 TPEVAAEALYLI
-5517 DKEFARREGADAF
+5517 DTAEGGGGNLYTV
-5530 SEWAANQLPKDWPPY
+5530 EL
-5545 AVSRFKEVLNR
+5545 L
-5556 FHYDVTSF
+5556 
-5564 VAHPDEAADDAKKVF
+5564 PDEDEFLDWDKPLSEQSEKVKAALMQTYIRRTMPLDENGVPKAFAPNPAGEKLYAFVGGIHGEEF
-5579 EKFLR
+5579 GSKFLR
-5584 EAGVSDD
+5584 DAGIPGIRYLD
-5591 ILKQAMAALGQVV
+5591 Q
-5604 DIAEAPSPQDTTE
+5604 
-5617 GRWYARAIG
+5617 
-5626 WRPHRTSS
+5626 SS
-5634 SIETAAYYDMFSRIG
+5634 RNLYYDLTTAQREVRSWEHEVKVMNS
-5649 WYASTFAD
+5649 
-5657 APARIRKEY
+5657 PAAKAELEK
-5666 RQTINA
+5666 A
-5672 QQHELDR
+5672 Q
-5679 LLDIENRPHTDPAVT
+5679 A
-5694 DAIKRID
+5694 K
-5701 LAEAALQLIDSGK
+5701 
-5714 VKLVAN
+5714 
-5720 PRRGNFYT
+5720 
-5728 VDILGDPAEFL
+5728 
-5739 NWDADLRDH
+5739 
-5748 PAEIRQK
+5748 
-5755 FMDALGHVLSYQVVD
+5755 
-5770 GRDPEYSR
+5770 
-5778 FMTDKTR
+5778 
-5785 PWQILDAMGDATGS
+5785 
-5799 DAATR
+5799 
-5804 KEAEERRQ
+5804 
-5812 DLNDGWQWQSI
+5812 
-5823 SDIYKIA
+5823 
-5830 SAEGDMTP
+5830 
-5838 KKASEA
+5838 
-5844 LAKAGIKGVRYL
+5844 LAKAQSNY
-5856 DGSSRNAGQGTH
+5856 AAATH
-5868 NYVIF
+5868 NYVLF
-5873 DDKLVKIIERNGQ
+5873 DDKLVKIIERNGT
-5886 PIDTPALASSNKQ
+5886 PIDTPALASSNKH

-5916 KATRDSEW
+5916 KATRDREW
-5924 KRYRADRAKWEAKV
+5924 NRYRTDMAKWEAKV

-5984 FGQQPITPTS
+5984 FGQQPITATS

-6071 IARQAAKVTSS
+6071 IARQAKRVTSS
-6082 DPVTAATQAAAAW
+6082 DPVTAATQAATAW

-6166 FVENPMHREAMF
+6166 FVENPMHREQMF

-6193 QAVAKKLRQ
+6193 QEVAKKLRQ
-6202 MLVEAGREAVRQGRM
+6202 MLVEAGREAVKQGRM

-6335 MLKAPAT
+6335 MLKTPAT

-6430 KYVRKDIADQVM
+6430 KFVRKDIADQVM

-6496 NWTHYAHAM
+6496 NWTHYTHAM

-6571 LANVATLSTVGA
+6571 LANVATLGSVGA

-6601 AAAANPIYRG
+6601 AAAANPIYRA
-6611 ALMAYRLEDDL
+6611 ALWAYRLEDDL
-6622 FKAAAFFKARSMGM
+6622 FKAAAFFKARAMGM
-6636 NKEQAAQ
+6636 TLDQAAQ

-6672 FFRES
+6672 FFREA
-6677 ARIGAKA
+6677 ARISAKA
-6684 AKERPLSLAATLA
+6684 AKERPLSLAATLS
-6697 IPTIITALSQAA
+6697 IPAIITALSQAA
-6709 LGLDDDDMEDVKA
+6709 LGLDDEDKEDVKA

-6748 WRTDSGQLQQVDLS
+6748 WRTSSGQLQQIDLS

-6817 SSYTADEKAKAIL
+6817 SSYSSDEKAKAIL
-6830 GHAWKTAMPPLA
+6830 GHAWKTAMPPLT
-6842 PGGTNWTMLEQSTRR
+6842 PGGTNWTMIEQSTRR

-6867 PAQAVGRGVFGVDVR
+6867 PAQAVGRGMLGIDVR
-6882 NADPDIYSLADA
+6882 TADPDIYSLADA
-6894 FRKRRGFPVTEGN
+6894 FRKRRGLPVTEGN

-6921 LFEELVQPQPS
+6921 LFEELVQPQPD
-6932 PQALAKQ
+6932 PKALAKL
-6939 LQALN
+6939 LQSLN

-6975 VPFRASLAPEARRVL
+6975 APFRASLAPEARRVL